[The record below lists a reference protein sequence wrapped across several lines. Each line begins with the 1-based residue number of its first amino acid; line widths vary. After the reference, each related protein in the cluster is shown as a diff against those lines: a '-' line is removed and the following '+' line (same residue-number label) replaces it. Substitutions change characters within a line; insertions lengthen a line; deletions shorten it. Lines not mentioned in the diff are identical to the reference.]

1 MKNGFVFIKLMVFF
15 LIIAGISFGL
25 YYFLKMPMLF
35 YTCDGC
41 IIIAAIF
48 FIAWLFRLFF
58 KKDIDRSLSSVDT
71 TKWNCNYCGTEN
83 PTEARF
89 CTNCGKEHLQEGN
102 INDK

>member
-71 TKWNCNYCGTEN
+71 KNGIVTTVERRIQQKQDS
-83 PTEARF
+83 AQIAA
-89 CTNCGKEHLQEGN
+89 KN
-102 INDK
+102 IYKR